1 MTEIPKNPEE
11 PSSDTETGCTAQK
24 PLTTKW
30 RKNGLPWEPTG
41 KEAER
46 MQNILAKVKLALQQN
61 ADKRQT
67 GKRSNIIVFYHRGT
81 KKKSENQ
88 PKNDEE
94 SM

>member
-1 MTEIPKNPEE
+1 
-11 PSSDTETGCTAQK
+11 
-24 PLTTKW
+24 
-30 RKNGLPWEPTG
+30 
-41 KEAER
+41 